1 MTNDDISYNVYSK
14 KDDGSHGSSLQ
25 SSCLCKKPRI
35 YFLQM
40 YKCNGL
46 FFYKCDVSHG
56 EIAARVPCFL
66 DFI

>member
-1 MTNDDISYNVYSK
+1 MTNDDISYNVYSE

-46 FFYKCDVSHG
+46 FFFMNVM
-56 EIAARVPCFL
+56 
-66 DFI
+66 